1 MLTSNHLVED
11 VVVSLIAGLEHDS
24 RQLQQVVLNDAATDL
39 ETVVEANLDEL
50 SKARAV
56 VIANGSCIA
65 YMTE

>member
-24 RQLQQVVLNDAATDL
+24 RQLQQVVLDDAATDL

-56 VIANGSCIA
+56 VIADCSCIA